1 MSSVSSYQCAC
12 VCVCVCV
19 CVCACVCGAFKKH
32 YYYYY
37 YYYYV
42 CVLFFS
48 IIISII
54 FTYFLIIYYFYFVF
68 FFFLLLLQIPVT
80 CYMHIYVHNSCVLPF
95 NMGCFYCKKKGTG
108 NKLLKKKIYIYIYLL

>member
-1 MSSVSSYQCAC
+1 M
-12 VCVCVCV
+12 
-19 CVCACVCGAFKKH
+19 
-32 YYYYY
+32 
-37 YYYYV
+37 

-54 FTYFLIIYYFYFVF
+54 FTYFFFILFFII

-95 NMGCFYCKKKGTG
+95 NMGCFYCKKKGLEI
-108 NKLLKKKIYIYIYLL
+108 NCYKKINNKKQKNNNLISSFGANNEIC